1 MDVALAAGNSETGSV
16 SPEMLRALNAGLQA
30 LPTAFRAH
38 QKTLAT
44 FASALLA
51 APHLHGAVKLE
62 AALLYSLCPRLTG
75 KPQMTVF
82 TSVSCEVVTWCIL
95 VRSACSRC

>member
-44 FASALLA
+44 FALALLA
-51 APHLHGAVKLE
+51 APHLHGAAKLE

-75 KPQMTVF
+75 EFKFSMKRAKGT
-82 TSVSCEVVTWCIL
+82 TSSAVAELTEP
-95 VRSACSRC
+95 RS

>member
-1 MDVALAAGNSETGSV
+1 MDQATVAGNGEKGNV
-16 SPEMLRALNAGLQA
+16 SPDLLRALNAGLQA